1 MFVGSPFLS
10 FQNHLSLKYQ
20 GKILEQFILS
30 ISCIFVQFLISYYW
44 SIVALQCC
52 ISV

>member
-20 GKILEQFILS
+20 GKILEKFILS
-30 ISCIFVQFLISYYW
+30 VSLRIAACIFV
-44 SIVALQCC
+44 
-52 ISV
+52 